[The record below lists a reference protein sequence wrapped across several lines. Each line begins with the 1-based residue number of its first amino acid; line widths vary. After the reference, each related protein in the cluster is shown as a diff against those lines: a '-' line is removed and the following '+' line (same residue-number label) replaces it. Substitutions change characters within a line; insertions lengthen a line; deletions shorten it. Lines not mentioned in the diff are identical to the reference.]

1 MMKNHFLAL
10 KIRVPF
16 FAVFAMTIVVSFL
29 GFQWLEGV
37 DKEYAHH
44 YQAELHISSI
54 KSKVSRIQNL
64 FHKMKYERASFG
76 DTKGNATGIIESLNR
91 ELKAEVEALLEMDS
105 KGFWDVK
112 KIRGHIYSSPY
123 RIDENLIHL
132 NKLTTTVNINY
143 KKNKLRHLGPHLK
156 EFDRNVFLV
165 FDRLRPLERGIQS
178 NRQILN
184 DYKGLLTIG
193 LVSYALV
200 VMCLVYTLIYLPWI
214 KEYHKLEREQSRLQ
228 GVLYE
233 SEMRGN
239 TFSWELNYESKETR
253 RSNLLSG
260 IFERDDDDGGQ
271 FFLYDEVGLL
281 SPECQTPFLNS
292 IENCVN
298 KEDAMDIEVCLIT
311 KNKKKYW
318 LHYYGKKVVIGN
330 QIFIQ
335 GTVRDITKNIL
346 SQKRFDA
353 LFENLASPA
362 LIFGEGQIRHV
373 NSAARKFFGVGEG
386 EEFDKLH
393 PAILFPLYQ
402 MDGQSSL
409 EKLKKGQNQAKEGKI
424 LEEDWTFQT
433 RYGKDTAGSVVLL
446 NIPYSEID
454 MYLMMITDNRQK
466 YEFERRLV
474 DANRRALHSRRLKLE
489 YVTQMGLVLQD
500 LTDLVKEEIVQ
511 RKETQLGHW
520 EKLEDVKK
528 NLDNLW
534 RENLTQGLEEGSHI
548 VLTDL
553 RSLIKSFEKRWLNLA
568 LEKDHQLKVKYPDE
582 QEQFVWIDSTKLR
595 LALMT
600 MVENALAFG
609 DKNIVELKIDADF
622 KNGRYGKITFSVNHN
637 SGNWPSDDW
646 RKLVVEGTEKSFEK
660 EGFLSLNALLKVID
674 VLQGEFFMGDKK
686 GFEKSSVGFQCTVER
701 AMGTTLEEINK
712 DQVVRLENDKGKIS
726 ASDIWSHFGGDWD
739 VIEATIKDF
748 IEYYPSALADMH
760 YYLRDKNSTE
770 LYNVASDL
778 YGVLSHF
785 PFFIGMERV
794 IKIQKYSKYLK
805 FERIEEEIDALSHE
819 LNDLASA
826 LREYLP
832 EGPNKQR
839 VAS

>member
-1 MMKNHFLAL
+1 M
-10 KIRVPF
+10 
-16 FAVFAMTIVVSFL
+16 SYL

-37 DKEYAHH
+37 DREYSHH

-64 FHKMKYERASFG
+64 FHKMSYEKGSFG
-76 DTKGNATGIIESLNR
+76 STKGNATNIIESLNR
-91 ELKAEVEALLEMDS
+91 ELKTEIKALLELDS
-105 KGFWDVK
+105 KGFWEVK
-112 KIRGHIYSSPY
+112 KIQNYIYTSPY
-123 RIDENLIHL
+123 RIDENLVHL
-132 NKLTTTVNINY
+132 NKLATTINNSY
-143 KKNKLRHLGPHLK
+143 KKNKLRKLSPYLK

-165 FDRLRPLERGIQS
+165 FDRLKPLERGIQQS
-178 NRQILN
+178 RQELDN
-184 DYKGLLTIG
+184 YKGLLTIALISYG
-193 LVSYALV
+193 LVM
-200 VMCLVYTLIYLPWI
+200 MCLVYTLIYLPWI
-214 KEYHKLEREQSRLQ
+214 KEYHKLEREQKRLQ

-239 TFSWELNYESKETR
+239 TFSWELNYATKETR

-260 IFERDDDDGGQ
+260 IFERDDDGGQ
-271 FFLYDEVGLL
+271 FFLYDEVSLL
-281 SPECQTPFLNS
+281 SPECQTPFMNA
-292 IENCVN
+292 IENCIA
-298 KEDAMDIEVCLIT
+298 KDEAMDIEVCLIT

-318 LHYYGKKVVIGN
+318 LHYYGKKVEIGSN
-330 QIFIQ
+330 IFIQ

-373 NSAARKFFGVGEG
+373 NSAGRKFFGVNDSED
-386 EEFDKLH
+386 FDKLH

-424 LEEDWTFQT
+424 IEEDWTFQT

-500 LTDLVKEEIVQ
+500 LTDLVKEEILQ
-511 RKETQLGHW
+511 RKETELGHW
-520 EKLEDVKK
+520 EKLEEVKST
-528 NLDNLW
+528 LDNLW

-553 RSLIKSFEKRWLNLA
+553 RALIKSFEKRWLNLA
-568 LEKDHQLKVKYPDE
+568 IEKEHQLKVKYPED
-582 QEQFVWIDSTKLR
+582 QEQYIWIDSTKLR

-600 MVENALAFG
+600 MVENALSFG
-609 DKNIVELKIDADF
+609 NKNTVELKIEAEF
-622 KNGRYGKITFSVNHN
+622 KNGRYGKLTFSVSHD
-637 SGNWPSDDW
+637 SGKWPSDDW
-646 RKLVVEGTEKSFEK
+646 KTLVVEGSEKAFEK
-660 EGFLSLNALLKVID
+660 EGFLSINALLKVID
-674 VLQGEFFMGDKK
+674 VLQGEFFMGERK
-686 GFEKSSVGFQCTVER
+686 GSEKSAIGFQCTVER

-712 DQVVRLENDKGKIS
+712 EKVVRIEDGKS
-726 ASDIWSHFGGDWD
+726 KVTASDIWAHFGGDWD

-760 YYLRDKNSTE
+760 YFLRDKNATE

-785 PFFIGMERV
+785 PFFVGMERV

-805 FERIEEEIDALSHE
+805 FERIEEEIDALSYE
-819 LNDLASA
+819 LNDLALA
-826 LREYLP
+826 LREYIP
-832 EGPNKQR
+832 EKTKQR
-839 VAS
+839 LAS